1 MTLGQKL
8 KQLRKEKDITKATFA
23 KTIGIAPSHVGR
35 YENDESVPTAFIL
48 KKIAEF
54 YNVSVDYVLSDDE
67 TESPNIVITDKELL
81 KQFEEVSK
89 MTEADR
95 GHIKYF
101 LNVAI
106 NYNKMKQM
114 TA

>member
-1 MTLGQKL
+1 L
-8 KQLRKEKDITKATFA
+8 KR
-23 KTIGIAPSHVGR
+23 GILCLQVLNS
-35 YENDESVPTAFIL
+35 
-48 KKIAEF
+48 
-54 YNVSVDYVLSDDE
+54 YNVSTDYVLSDDE

-89 MTEADR
+89 MNETDR

>member
-1 MTLGQKL
+1 MVTLDKV
-8 KQLRKEKDITKATFA
+8 T
-23 KTIGIAPSHVGR
+23 
-35 YENDESVPTAFIL
+35 
-48 KKIAEF
+48 EF

-89 MTEADR
+89 MNEVDR